1 MLFLRTLK
9 VIDENIKVTLILG
22 RILIQIYNKQFN
34 KTIIEIHLKKK
45 IWLHINLSNFL
56 KFTIFW

>member
-22 RILIQIYNKQFN
+22 RYNKQFN